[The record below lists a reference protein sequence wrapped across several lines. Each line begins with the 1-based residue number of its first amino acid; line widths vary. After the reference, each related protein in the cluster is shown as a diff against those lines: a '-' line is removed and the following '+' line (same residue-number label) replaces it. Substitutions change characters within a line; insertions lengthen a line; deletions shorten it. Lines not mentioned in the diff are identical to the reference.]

1 MRILACIHTFIH
13 LLNLLHLYLYITFLR
28 LQLRMA
34 SNSNNNG
41 NKNIYNNRG
50 KR

>member
-13 LLNLLHLYLYITFLR
+13 LLNLLHLYITFLR